1 MARFTRWRQET
12 SVIDLES
19 GIGRRQLLQWLALSP
34 GAGLLGGLSACQQT
48 PPIYDLAVS
57 RDVGCS
63 CCHVWTE
70 VMQAS
75 GRFRVSM
82 TDAPDLPALKRKL
95 GVPASLGAC
104 HTAIVQGY
112 VIEGHVPAEDIL
124 RLLAEHPAGVRG
136 IAVPGMPRG
145 SPGMEQSNG
154 VVDDFTVVA
163 FDANGVQTDFSYRA
177 GSA

>member
-1 MARFTRWRQET
+1 M
-12 SVIDLES
+12 IDLES
-19 GIGRRQLLQWLALSP
+19 GIKRRQLLQWLALSP
-34 GAGLLGGLSACQQT
+34 GIGLIGGLAACQET
-48 PPIYDLAVS
+48 PAVYDMEVS

-70 VMQAS
+70 AMQAS

-95 GVPASLGAC
+95 GVPAGLGAC
-104 HTAIVQGY
+104 HTAIVHDY

-124 RLLAEHPAGVRG
+124 RLLAERPAGIRG

-163 FDANGVQTDFSYRA
+163 FDANGVQSDFSHHNGKA
-177 GSA
+177 

>member
-1 MARFTRWRQET
+1 MTDF
-12 SVIDLES
+12 ES
-19 GIGRRQLLQWLALSP
+19 GIKRRRLLQWLMATP
-34 GAGLLGGLSACQQT
+34 AVGLLSGISACQQT
-48 PPIYDLAVS
+48 PPVYDLEVS

-75 GRFRVSM
+75 GRFRITM
-82 TDAPDLPALKRKL
+82 NDAPDLPALKQKL
-95 GVPASLGAC
+95 GVPSGLGAC
-104 HTAIVQGY
+104 HTATVEGY
-112 VIEGHVPAEDIL
+112 VIEGHVPVEDIL
-124 RLLAEHPAGVRG
+124 RLLAERPKIIRG

-145 SPGMEQSNG
+145 SPGMEQSSG

-163 FDANGVQTDFSYRA
+163 FDQNGMQSEFSRHA